1 MKVVI
6 LAGGFGSRLSE
17 ETIIKPKP
25 MVKINKKPF
34 LWYIMKYYSYY
45 GQNNFIICAGY
56 KWLFIKKYFQ
66 NKSIKIETLI
76 FKKEK
81 IQKYWTKEGWSVI
94 VVNTGLNT
102 MTGGRIKKISF
113 LLNNDEKFL
122 LTYGDGITNANLKK
136 IIKFH
141 KSHKKLATVLAV
153 QPPARFG
160 SLKIQNNFVKK
171 FTEKL
176 KGSDGWI
183 NGGFFVLSK
192 KVIKFIKSDKT
203 VWEKEPLKKISKLK
217 ELKAYKHS
225 SLWMAMDTL
234 RDKKNIETT
243 LKKKKWHIFR

>member
-17 ETIIKPKP
+17 ETTTTPKP
-25 MVKINKKPF
+25 MVKINRRPF
-34 LWYIMKYYSYY
+34 LWYIMKYYSYF
-45 GQNNFIICAGY
+45 GQKNFIICAGY

-66 NKSIKIETLI
+66 KKSIKVETII
-76 FKKEK
+76 FNKKK
-81 IQKYWTKEGWSVI
+81 IQKYFCKEGWSVI

-113 LLNNDEKFL
+113 LLNHDENFL

-136 IIKFH
+136 IIRFH

-160 SLKIQNNFVKK
+160 SLEIQNNFVKK
-171 FTEKL
+171 FSEKL

-192 KVIKFIKSDKT
+192 EVIKFIKGDKT
-203 VWEKEPLKKISKLK
+203 VWEQEPAKKISKLK
-217 ELKAYKHS
+217 ELKAYKHLG
-225 SLWMAMDTL
+225 LWMSMDTL
-234 RDKKNIETT
+234 RDKKNIESAM
-243 LKKKKWHIFR
+243 KEKKWIMFK